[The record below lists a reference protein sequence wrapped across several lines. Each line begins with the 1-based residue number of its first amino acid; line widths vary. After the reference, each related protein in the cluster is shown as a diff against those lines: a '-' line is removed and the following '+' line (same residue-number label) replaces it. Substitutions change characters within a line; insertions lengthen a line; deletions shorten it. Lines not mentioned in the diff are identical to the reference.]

1 MICKCGKETRVVET
15 RSHKGHK
22 YRRRKCSCGQA
33 FYTKE
38 ITCKDFPY
46 RDKGNTYKIKGKV
59 KPKPKKEKVK
69 PVKPEEP
76 TLQFNGIPVT
86 KDSPD
91 WLKRVAQLIK

>member
-1 MICKCGKETRVVET
+1 LICNCGKETRVVET

-46 RDKGNTYKIKGKV
+46 RNKGNTYRIKGKI

-69 PVKPEEP
+69 KPDKP
-76 TLQFNGIPVT
+76 ILQFNGIPVT

-91 WLKRVAQLIK
+91 WIKRVAQLIE

>member
-1 MICKCGKETRVVET
+1 MICNCGKETRVVET

-46 RDKGNTYKIKGKV
+46 RNKGNTYRIKGKI

-69 PVKPEEP
+69 KPDKP
-76 TLQFNGIPVT
+76 ILQFNGIPVT

-91 WLKRVAQLIK
+91 WIKRVAQLIE